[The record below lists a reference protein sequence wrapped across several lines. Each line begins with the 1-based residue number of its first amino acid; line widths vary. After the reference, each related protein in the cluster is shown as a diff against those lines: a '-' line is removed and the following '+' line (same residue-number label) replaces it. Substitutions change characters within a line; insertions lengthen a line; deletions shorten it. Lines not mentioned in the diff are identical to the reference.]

1 MSNKLAA
8 VLTASAIALSCFS
21 MRGDDASMAFNAFL
35 VSPEVNLRL
44 PVVPEDSVL
53 AAKNA
58 FSYEKLLK
66 IGNNRAV
73 RPQTDWIAVAADTAS
88 CVRFPKSVDGPVH
101 RTLFTRLRP
110 DRFVKGTLRLKS
122 NVLAELSDIHGSL
135 LTITEADSV
144 ASWDH
149 TTITLETSET
159 TDLFISF
166 VSFPDDPD
174 GPILELEFEPDSEFG
189 DVHLMSG
196 PSVSDLFRIDE
207 SALGTRV
214 SKTSISPDGKY
225 MIISY
230 STMYGE
236 GTHRSWSEL
245 KECSSGKTVNAT
257 LPQGA
262 FWLPKGSSV
271 CYTVATGNTY
281 SLYSLDA
288 STQKQTLM
296 AEELPENSFSV
307 SPDCSFLIMYKLVEG
322 TKDSGPLK
330 RLRDPDDRLYGH
342 RNRYYLE
349 KYDLKTGVRQP
360 LTYSGNTTTVY
371 DISPDSRKLV
381 YGSVTEKTDRFPFY
395 FQDIVQLDLQ
405 TLAVDTLIKADPYI
419 GSVTYSPDG
428 KRFFITGGPEAFE
441 GIGKN
446 NGGHKYSNDY
456 DVQGFILDI
465 DSRKVKAMTRDFN
478 PSIEGTPV
486 WNSADG
492 LIYFRASDGFDLNV
506 YHMNPLTGEI
516 WKLNFGMPYI
526 SGFSIGRD
534 ESKWIA
540 AVGQDYHYAGRCE
553 MFDLKSGKVRI
564 IDDPYS
570 RDFPDLKV
578 GEASS
583 WSFKASD
590 GTDIDCMQVL
600 PPDFDPEKKYPMIV
614 YYYGG
619 CSPCQ
624 RYVSVYDPQIFAS
637 RGYVTL
643 VINPSG
649 AYGYGQEFSARH
661 ANAWGKRTA
670 EDIIEGVKEYCR
682 THDFVNDKKIGC
694 LGASY
699 GGFMTQYL
707 QTLTDIF
714 AAAVSHAGISDV
726 TSYWGEGNWGYSYN
740 TTAAPES
747 YPWNN
752 PDLFTKQ
759 GSLFN
764 ADKIHT
770 PLLLLHGN
778 ADTNVP
784 VGESIQLFNALRI
797 LGRDVEFVQ
806 VDGENHYI
814 SNYDKRR
821 PWHATIMAWFAK
833 YLQDDPRWWNSM
845 YSDD

>member
-1 MSNKLAA
+1 MNHNLTA
-8 VLTASAIALSCFS
+8 VLTASAVALSFLA
-21 MRGDDASMAFNAFL
+21 MRGDDASVAFDTFL
-35 VSPEVNLRL
+35 VSPETNIVL
-44 PVVPEDSVL
+44 PVVPADSVQ
-53 AAKNA
+53 AVKNP
-58 FSYEKLLK
+58 FSNEKLLK
-66 IGNNRAV
+66 SVNRKLYKPSAG
-73 RPQTDWIAVAADTAS
+73 WKEMKADTALS
-88 CVRFPKSVDGPVH
+88 FHFPKATEGPVL
-101 RTLFTRLRP
+101 RTMATRLRP
-110 DRFVKGTLRLKS
+110 DRFIKGTLRLKS
-122 NVLAELSDIHGSL
+122 NVMAELSDVHGTL
-135 LTITEADSV
+135 VTINSADSV
-144 ASWDH
+144 PSWDK
-149 TTITLETSET
+149 TDINLEPAET
-159 TDLFISF
+159 ADLFISF
-166 VSFPDDPD
+166 ISFPEDPD
-174 GPILELEFEPDSEFG
+174 APCIQLEFEPDAEFE
-189 DVHLMSG
+189 DVGLAVG
-196 PSVSDLFRIDE
+196 PSVTKRFRIDE

-214 SKTSISPDGKY
+214 SRASISPDGKY

-230 STMYGE
+230 SIMYGE
-236 GTHRSWSEL
+236 GKHRSWSEL
-245 KECSSGKTVNAT
+245 RECSSGKTVNAT
-257 LPQGA
+257 LPNGA
-262 FWLPKGSSV
+262 FWLPKGSSL
-271 CYTVATGNTY
+271 CYTVATDDTY
-281 SLYSLDA
+281 SLYSLEA
-288 STQKQTLM
+288 SSQKHNLM
-296 AEELPENSFSV
+296 AEKLPESSFSI
-307 SPDCSFLIMYKLVEG
+307 SPDCSYLIMYRLVEG
-322 TKDSGPLK
+322 TKDAGPLK

-349 KYDLKTGVRQP
+349 KYDLKTGIRQP

-381 YGSVTEKTDRFPFY
+381 YGSTTEKPDRFPFY
-395 FQDIVQLDLQ
+395 FQDLVQLDLQ
-405 TLAVDTLIKADPYI
+405 TLAVDTLVKADPYI

-428 KRFFITGGPEAFE
+428 KSLFVTGGPEAFE
-441 GIGKN
+441 GIGKK

-465 DSRKVKAMTRDFN
+465 DRREVKAMTRDFN

-486 WNSADG
+486 WNRANG

-506 YHMNPLTGEI
+506 YQMNPSSGEI
-516 WKLNFGMPYI
+516 RELSFGMPYI
-526 SGFSIGRD
+526 SGFSIGMD
-534 ESKWIA
+534 ETKWMA
-540 AVGQDYHYAGRCE
+540 AVGHDYHYAGRCE
-553 MFDLKSGKVRI
+553 MIDLKSGKLSTV
-564 IDDPYS
+564 DDPYS
-570 RDFPDLKV
+570 RDFPDLQA

-590 GTDIDCMQVL
+590 GTEIDCMQVL

-619 CSPCQ
+619 CAPSQ
-624 RYVSVYDPQIFAS
+624 KYVSVYDPQIFAS

-649 AYGYGQEFSARH
+649 TYGYGQEFSARH
-661 ANAWGKRTA
+661 ANAWGQRTA

-682 THDFVNDKKIGC
+682 THDFVDDKKIGC

-770 PLLLLHGN
+770 PLLLLHGS

-797 LGRDVEFVQ
+797 LGRDVEFIQ

-814 SNYDKRR
+814 SNYDKRK
-821 PWHATIMAWFAK
+821 PWHAAIMAWFAK
-833 YLQDDPRWWNSM
+833 YLQDDSQWWDYM
-845 YSDD
+845 YSE